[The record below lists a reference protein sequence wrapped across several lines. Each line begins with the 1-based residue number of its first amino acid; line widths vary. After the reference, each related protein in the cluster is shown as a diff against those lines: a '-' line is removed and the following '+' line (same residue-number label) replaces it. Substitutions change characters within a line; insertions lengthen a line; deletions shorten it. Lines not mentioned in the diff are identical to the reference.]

1 MFVIFFNGICKKF
14 KCKRRGIIAPS
25 PWFSMR
31 IAVVSAVKIVD
42 GAVFSLH
49 KINIALTFNRC
60 KSGCVMVS

>member
-1 MFVIFFNGICKKF
+1 MFIICFNRIGKKF
-14 KCKRRGIIAPS
+14 KCKMRGIIAPCAG
-25 PWFSMR
+25 FSMR